1 MRSSMMVRFLGCLV
15 AAALAFW
22 GHGHPAFA
30 KDTLVVGMTVE
41 PTGLDPTVAAPTAIR
56 EVTWGNI
63 FEGLVT
69 LDPSGKIVPLL
80 ARSWTVSDDGLVYR
94 FALRPGV
101 KFHNGV
107 PFDSGTVKFTL
118 DRARGPDSTNA
129 QKQFFEPIELIDTP
143 DPLTVVVTLKH
154 PTGLFLYWLA
164 WGDAAMV
171 EPTSVANDR
180 VSPVGTGPF
189 TFKSWRRGDRVEL
202 ARNPAYWQA
211 GVPHLSAVTFRF
223 IGDPQAQ
230 VAAVRAGDVDAF
242 PNISAPELFE
252 ELRKDPR
259 FATTVGRTPR
269 KLVAGL
275 NCRRKPLDDV
285 RVRQAMMSAV
295 DRAGVIE
302 GAYSGVGTP
311 IGSHYAPSDPG
322 YLDLTG
328 VLPHDIGKAKALLAE
343 AGYPDGFSLTF
354 KVPQMAETTRS
365 AEILQAMLAEVGVTL
380 NIVTSQF
387 PAQWIDDVFL
397 KHDFD
402 MTIIDHAEPMDIGI
416 YARPDYYFGYR
427 NPGFDALMAKA
438 DGTTD
443 DAARNSL
450 FGEAQRILAN
460 DVPALYVFD
469 LPRLNVWA
477 KELQGLWSDEPL
489 PQILLRDARWSGG

>member
-1 MRSSMMVRFLGCLV
+1 MVRFLRVFLF
-15 AAALAFW
+15 AALL
-22 GHGHPAFA
+22 GTGSPAQA
-30 KDTLVVGMTVE
+30 RDTLLF
-41 PTGLDPTVAAPTAIR
+41 GLPGARGGLPPTVAAPTAIR
-56 EVTWGNI
+56 EVTWGNV

-69 LDPSGKIVPLL
+69 LDEAGRIGPQL
-80 ARSWTVSDDGLVYR
+80 ALSWTVSPDGLTYR
-94 FALRPGV
+94 FALRPDV

-107 PFDSGTVKFTL
+107 PFSSATVKFAL
-118 DRARGPDSTNA
+118 DRARGPESTNA
-129 QKQFFEPIELIDTP
+129 QKQFFTPIRSIEAP
-143 DPLTVVVTLKH
+143 DPLTVVITLAQ
-154 PTGLFLYWLA
+154 PTGEFLYRLA

-171 EPTSVANDR
+171 EPSTAATNRTD
-180 VSPVGTGPF
+180 PVGTGPF
-189 TFKSWRRGDRVEL
+189 VFKAWRRGDRVEL

-211 GVPHLSAVTFRF
+211 GVPHLAAVTFRF

-230 VAAVRAGDVDAF
+230 VAALQAGDVDAF
-242 PNISAPELFE
+242 PNMSAPEVFASL
-252 ELRKDPR
+252 KGDPR
-259 FATTVGRTPR
+259 FTATVGKTPR

-322 YLDLTG
+322 YVDLTG
-328 VLPHDIGKAKALLAE
+328 VLPHDPAKAKALLAA
-343 AGYPDGFSLTF
+343 AGYPNGFTLTF

-365 AEILQAMLAEVGVTL
+365 AEILQAMLGEVGITL
-380 NIVTSQF
+380 NIVPSQF

-427 NPGFDALMAKA
+427 NPDFDAVMLKA
-438 DGTTD
+438 GATVD
-443 DAARNSL
+443 DAGRNAL
-450 FGEAQRILAN
+450 WGEAQKILAR
-460 DVPALYVFD
+460 DVPALYIFD

-477 KELQGLWSDEPL
+477 KDLRGLWSDEPL
-489 PQILLRDARWSGG
+489 PQILLRDASWAGS